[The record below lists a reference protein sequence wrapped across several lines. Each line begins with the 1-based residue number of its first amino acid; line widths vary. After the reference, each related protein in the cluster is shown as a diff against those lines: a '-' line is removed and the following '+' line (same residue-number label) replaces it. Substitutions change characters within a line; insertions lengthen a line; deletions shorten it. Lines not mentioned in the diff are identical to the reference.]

1 MGSKK
6 VHTVGKENSLEQF
19 CPEEEQKDWWQL
31 ESCVYRGLFIKVGH
45 LKHVYTLIEI
55 PSETDRNCLCNRR
68 KKVIPGTKSLEK

>member
-6 VHTVGKENSLEQF
+6 VHTVGKENSEQF
-19 CPEEEQKDWWQL
+19 CPEEEQKDWWQPQR
-31 ESCVYRGLFIKVGH
+31 CVYRGLFNKVGH

-55 PSETDRNCLCNRR
+55 PSETERNCLCNRS